1 MLNQLLV
8 RVLARFQRE
17 EGQDMI
23 EYALIVA
30 VLSVVIVVA
39 AVGLIDPAI
48 KDWAGDVA
56 AKINIV

>member
-1 MLNQLLV
+1 MLNQL
-8 RVLARFQRE
+8 VLRLLTWFQRE

-23 EYALIVA
+23 EYALIVS

-48 KDWAGDVA
+48 KDWATDVA
-56 AKINIV
+56 SKINIA